1 MNQILSTQKVDNK
14 KKKNSTPASIS
25 SVIRIFSIALIFFA
39 IFLISTG
46 SYAIYKNQSDLNKA
60 IKKPTITLENETE
73 NTILLKVIS
82 ENNIDTVKYYWNGQE
97 ETIINGEGKKYIEQ
111 RIDIK
116 TGSNVLSVVATDIN
130 GGETSYSNQYTLNS
144 NINIEALDNGKIKI
158 TSESDKLI
166 SYMTYRWDEEQ
177 ETTIDINNTVVEQEI
192 DVRPGIHTL
201 TVILVDEEN
210 NTETKVQ
217 EINGVS
223 TPQIDISFNEDYTKY
238 VIKLTD
244 EIGLQ
249 EVVITLNED
258 ENQRFGQKL
267 SGTEFE
273 FEIPLY
279 EGSDNKMQVT
289 VTNSSNIEAE
299 RRVQYPK

>member
-1 MNQILSTQKVDNK
+1 MNQILSTQKPQNK
-14 KKKNSTPASIS
+14 KQKHNAPANIS
-25 SVIRIFSIALIFFA
+25 SVIRVFAVVLIFFA
-39 IFLISTG
+39 IFLIG
-46 SYAIYKNQSDLNKA
+46 SGTYAIYKNQNEIDKA
-60 IKKPTITLENETE
+60 VIKPTITLENETE
-73 NTILLKVIS
+73 STILLKVIS
-82 ENNIDTVKYYWNGQE
+82 ENNIDTVTYYWNGSE
-97 ETIINGEGKKYIEQ
+97 EKVINGDGKKYIEQ

-116 TGSNVLSVVATDIN
+116 TGSNILTVVARDVN

-144 NINIEALDNGKIKI
+144 NINIESLDNGKIKI
-158 TSESDKLI
+158 TYEGDKLI
-166 SYMTYRWDEEQ
+166 SYMTYRWDEEA
-177 ETTIDINNTVVEQEI
+177 ETTVDVNNTIVDEEI
-192 DVRPGIHTL
+192 DVRAGIHTL

-223 TPQIDISFNEDYTKY
+223 TPIIDISFNEDYTKY

-244 EIGLQ
+244 QIGLQ

>member
-144 NINIEALDNGKIKI
+144 NINIEALENGKIKI

-192 DVRPGIHTL
+192 DVRPGLHTL

-223 TPQIDISFNEDYTKY
+223 TPKIDISFNEDNTKY

-267 SGTEFE
+267 TGTEFE

>member
-116 TGSNVLSVVATDIN
+116 TGSNVLTVVATDIN

>member
-116 TGSNVLSVVATDIN
+116 TGSNVLTVVATDIN

-177 ETTIDINNTVVEQEI
+177 ETTIDINNTAVEQEI
-192 DVRPGIHTL
+192 DVRPGMHTL

-223 TPQIDISFNEDYTKY
+223 TPKIDISFNEDYTKY

-249 EVVITLNED
+249 EVIITLNED

>member
-1 MNQILSTQKVDNK
+1 MNQILPTQKVDNK

-116 TGSNVLSVVATDIN
+116 TGSNVLTVVATDIN

>member
-1 MNQILSTQKVDNK
+1 MNQILSTQKPQNK
-14 KKKNSTPASIS
+14 KQKHNAPAKIS
-25 SVIRIFSIALIFFA
+25 SVIRVFAVVLIFFA
-39 IFLISTG
+39 IFLIG
-46 SYAIYKNQSDLNKA
+46 SGTYAIYKNQNEIDKA
-60 IKKPTITLENETE
+60 VIKPTITLENETE
-73 NTILLKVIS
+73 STILLKVIS
-82 ENNIDTVKYYWNGQE
+82 ENNIDTVTYYWNGSE
-97 ETIINGEGKKYIEQ
+97 EKVINGDGKKYIEQ

-116 TGSNVLSVVATDIN
+116 TGSNILTVVARDVN

-144 NINIEALDNGKIKI
+144 NINIESLDNGKIKI
-158 TSESDKLI
+158 TYEGDKLI
-166 SYMTYRWDEEQ
+166 SYMTYRWDEEA
-177 ETTIDINNTVVEQEI
+177 ETTVDINNTIVDEEI
-192 DVRPGIHTL
+192 DVRAGIHTL

-223 TPQIDISFNEDYTKY
+223 TPIIDISFNEDYTKY

-244 EIGLQ
+244 QIGLQ